1 VIAKLTGRL
10 DGVVDGGCVLDVNG
24 VGYLVSC
31 STRTA
36 SALPPPPERAVLLI
50 ETQAR
55 ENAISLY
62 GFADEAERGA
72 FRALTRVQGVGPA
85 LALAILSALSPE
97 ALADAVRAGDK
108 ATLGRAKGVGAKLA
122 GRLATEL
129 RDWAGVQTR
138 STGTGRLGGAA
149 AARPAVASAAAALPD
164 GETGLEA
171 DAVSALVNLGWRRPE
186 AAAAVSR
193 VVGRLGEAAALGEV
207 IRDSLRELSPR

>member
-10 DGVVDGGCVLDVNG
+10 DGVVEGGCILDVNG

-36 SALPPPPERAVLLI
+36 SALPPPPERAVMLI

-108 ATLGRAKGVGAKLA
+108 ASLGRAKGVGAKLV
-122 GRLATEL
+122 GRLAAEL

-138 STGTGRLGGAA
+138 SAGSARVGVAG
-149 AARPAVASAAAALPD
+149 AARPAMAAAAPLPD
-164 GETGLEA
+164 AETGLEA

-186 AAAAVSR
+186 AMAAVSR
-193 VVGRLGEAAALGEV
+193 VVGRLGDSAPLGDV
-207 IRDSLRELSPR
+207 IRDSLRELAPR

>member
-1 VIAKLTGRL
+1 MIAKLTGRL
-10 DGVVDGGCVLDVNG
+10 DGMVEGGCILDVNG

-36 SALPPPPERAVLLI
+36 SALPPPPERAVLLV

-55 ENAISLY
+55 ENAIALY

-85 LALAILSALSPE
+85 VALAILSALSPE

-108 ATLGRAKGVGAKLA
+108 ASLGRAKGVGAKLV
-122 GRLATEL
+122 GRLVTEL

-138 STGTGRLGGAA
+138 GAGSGRAGMGA
-149 AARPAVASAAAALPD
+149 RLPAAALASVPG
-164 GETGLEA
+164 GEGGLEA
-171 DAVSALVNLGWRRPE
+171 DAVSALVNLGWRQPE
-186 AAAAVSR
+186 AMAAVSR
-193 VVGRLGEAAALGEV
+193 TVGRLGGEAPLGDV
-207 IRDSLRELSPR
+207 IRESLRELAPR

>member
-1 VIAKLTGRL
+1 MIAKLTGRL
-10 DGVVDGGCVLDVNG
+10 DGVVEGGCILDVNG

-72 FRALTRVQGVGPA
+72 FRALTRIQGVGPA

-108 ATLGRAKGVGAKLA
+108 ASLGRAKGVGAKLV
-122 GRLATEL
+122 GRLAAEL

-138 STGTGRLGGAA
+138 SAGSARVGVAG
-149 AARPAVASAAAALPD
+149 AARPAMAAAAPLPD
-164 GETGLEA
+164 AETGLEA

-186 AAAAVSR
+186 AMAAVSR
-193 VVGRLGEAAALGEV
+193 VVGRLGDTAPLGDV
-207 IRDSLRELSPR
+207 IRDSLRELAPR